1 MAAQSLP
8 AFVLIQP
15 SCKISTSSSQAQN
28 DITKTNPVKASMM
41 NTEKTLAQTAQE
53 MLDAINVLSKAKGID
68 WSNPVF
74 AGVAL
79 AHANLHDA
87 LAQTEA
93 VSNGKH

>member
-41 NTEKTLAQTAQE
+41 NTEKTLAQAAQE
-53 MLDAINVLSKAKGID
+53 MLDAIKVLSKGID